1 MEKKMKK
8 LITSLS
14 IILLLTSFSPATFAA
29 SPWTQK
35 EGYDGKLVGKLMFGL
50 RNLVFGWTEIFMAPA
65 AAFDSGDNVMAG
77 FGKGLLNMVIY
88 TVGGAANTV
97 TFPIPFDIPLP
108 NNGTQF

>member
-1 MEKKMKK
+1 MKK
-8 LITSLS
+8 TITSLL
-14 IILLLTSFSPATFAA
+14 IILFLVSLSTTVFAA

-50 RNLVFGWTEIFMAPA
+50 KNLVFGWTEIFMAPA
-65 AAFDSGDNVMAG
+65 TAFDNGDNVMAG